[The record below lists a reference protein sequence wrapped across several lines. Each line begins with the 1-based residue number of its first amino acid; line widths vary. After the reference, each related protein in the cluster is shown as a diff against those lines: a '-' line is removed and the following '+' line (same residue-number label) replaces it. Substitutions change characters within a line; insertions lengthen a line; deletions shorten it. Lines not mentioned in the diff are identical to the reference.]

1 MRRDGARGGN
11 SFKEVRVSLYIKQM
25 ISITLFPCSQAEL
38 EIAAFKDVSGCFIR
52 NIAEN
57 IKKEMDK
64 TSCVIDKLYDDGWKV
79 TLQYQCI
86 AASHEDVKTKEDLFD
101 RLINLG
107 IDLKDVIVHKDFTEK
122 KDYEL
127 KYPYLDFDGVG

>member
-1 MRRDGARGGN
+1 
-11 SFKEVRVSLYIKQM
+11 M

-52 NIAEN
+52 NIAAD
-57 IKKEMDK
+57 IKEEMEK
-64 TSCVIDKLYDDGWKV
+64 TSRVIDKLHDDDWKV
-79 TLQYQCI
+79 TLQYRCV
-86 AASHEDVKTKEDLFD
+86 AASHEDIKTREDLFD

-107 IDLKDVIVHKDFTEK
+107 IDLKDVIVHKDLAEK